1 MTQNNALHGLDGAA
15 AATRQLLNMVTQ
27 QAYVMSFADVFMLLT
42 VLFAGLGV
50 FSLLMQKPG
59 QAPAG
64 AGGH

>member
-1 MTQNNALHGLDGAA
+1 
-15 AATRQLLNMVTQ
+15 MVTQ

-59 QAPAG
+59 AA
-64 AGGH
+64 AASASGH